1 MIIQAAIRLTKPT
14 SRTITVRITIVAT
27 KILAAT
33 LKTAQ
38 QNVRESDSS
47 KITHMHIDAI
57 HAYERSSKQQFDS
70 QSLRVAPS
78 LPVSSSLPPKS
89 WRQH

>member
-1 MIIQAAIRLTKPT
+1 MSDHPSNNSTLKGLQGVATIRLTKPM
-14 SRTITVRITIVAT
+14 SRTITVGIAIASS

-38 QNVRESDSS
+38 QNDRESDSS

-57 HAYERSSKQQFDS
+57 HTYERSSKQQ
-70 QSLRVAPS
+70 
-78 LPVSSSLPPKS
+78 
-89 WRQH
+89 